1 MDYTLDIYLRQSWND
16 QRLVFDGNN
25 TVDEIVIGG
34 EFVRRLWLPD
44 TFIVNSK
51 HMTLHTNTRQ
61 ETNTLFRIRPN
72 GDVFY
77 SIRLT
82 AVNLCQMN
90 LVYFPMDQQICDLV
104 LESYSYSVDDIEYN
118 WEQNNS
124 ISDGISLPNFK
135 IEGYKMDKYISYS
148 ALGGY
153 WQLKFEIIFKR
164 SIAYYI
170 SQVYLPAFM
179 IVVVSWLPF
188 WLNPA
193 DSVARVGLGITTVLT
208 MTTLVTNTNESLPK
222 ISYTKSI
229 DIYLSVSYA
238 LVFLALLEYA
248 IVGHF
253 ERVRSQK
260 LIDRYSRGRVVVA
273 LNTTL
278 YQFQGIPY
286 AEPPIGALRFA
297 KEVLFVVPNYNYPL
311 MY

>member
-1 MDYTLDIYLRQSWND
+1 
-16 QRLVFDGNN
+16 
-25 TVDEIVIGG
+25 
-34 EFVRRLWLPD
+34 
-44 TFIVNSK
+44 
-51 HMTLHTNTRQ
+51 
-61 ETNTLFRIRPN
+61 
-72 GDVFY
+72 
-77 SIRLT
+77 
-82 AVNLCQMN
+82 
-90 LVYFPMDQQICDLV
+90 
-104 LESYSYSVDDIEYN
+104 DDIEYN

-153 WQLKFEIIFKR
+153 WQLKFEIVFKR

-229 DIYLSVSYA
+229 DIYLGVSYA
-238 LVFLALLEYA
+238 LVFLALIEYA

-253 ERVRSQK
+253 ERKISKQLK
-260 LIDRYSRGRVVVA
+260 GRVVVA

-286 AEPPIGALRFA
+286 AEPPIGALRFP
-297 KEVLFVVPNYNYPL
+297 KGVVFVVPNYSLKYFGFLILN
-311 MY
+311 